1 MPEGISRRSFF
12 RSMLAG
18 GTLAAFARHLAP
30 AQQESTGSPLR
41 IPTRPLGMTG
51 AELTILG
58 LGGECTLERES
69 ERDAALAII
78 DRALA
83 LGVNC
88 IDTAPSY
95 GNGASERRVG
105 EALKGRRKGI
115 FIATKTDDRSY
126 DGAMRSL
133 EGSLKRLQTDQIDLW
148 QIYNILSTADLDFM
162 FAREGA
168 VRALEKAREE
178 RIVRFTGI
186 TGHRDPFLLRRA
198 IERHPFD
205 AMLVSV
211 NAADRHVNSFID
223 HLLPEAVA
231 RGLGILAMK
240 VSARGRIFRASG
252 IRTMEQAMRYTLTHP
267 VSTAVIGIS
276 SQGELEENARIAAE
290 FSPLNG
296 EEMAAMEALTLPYY
310 PDALWYREHM

>member
-1 MPEGISRRSFF
+1 MLKGISRRSFF
-12 RSMLAG
+12 RSMIAG
-18 GTLAAFARHLAP
+18 GTLAAVSRHIGSAGQSAP
-30 AQQESTGSPLR
+30 GAPGAM
-41 IPTRPLGMTG
+41 PTRPLGKTG
-51 AELTILG
+51 VQLTLFS
-58 LGGECTLERES
+58 LGGQCALEHAS
-69 ERDAALAII
+69 DHDAALAII
-78 DRALA
+78 DRALV

-148 QIYNILSTADLDFM
+148 QIHNILNPSDVDFM
-162 FAREGA
+162 LSREGA

-178 RIVRFTGI
+178 HVVRFIGI
-186 TGHRDPFLLRRA
+186 TGHRDPFLLKRA
-198 IERHPFD
+198 IEQHPFD

-223 HLLPEAVA
+223 HLLPAAVA
-231 RGLGILAMK
+231 RGVGIMAMK
-240 VSARGRIFRASG
+240 VPARGRIFRSSG
-252 IRTMEQAMRYTLTHP
+252 IRTMEQAMHYSLTQP

-276 SQGELEENARIAAE
+276 SQGEVEENARIAAQ
-290 FSPLNG
+290 FSPLTAD
-296 EEMAAMEALTLPYY
+296 EMAAMEALTLPYY